1 MKIKKDEIGLD
12 SGVSELIGAILL
24 VSLVVMLMMVVTTVL
39 ISQPKPEKIPE
50 LSASISFNGT
60 GVTGTPPYEVN
71 IAHIGGDT
79 LQWGEYRVVIDGTEV
94 GIVSYYNSVDTL
106 RILNKE
112 EWSFNNPT
120 IKIKNLNSPPN
131 NVQVYYYGPSN
142 KVLLAKTNF
151 V

>member
-1 MKIKKDEIGLD
+1 MKSE

-24 VSLVVMLMMVVTTVL
+24 VSLVVMLMMVVTTVI

-50 LSASISFNGT
+50 LSASISIKGT
-60 GVTGTPPYEVN
+60 GVNGTAPYD
-71 IAHIGGDT
+71 IYITHMGGDT
-79 LQWGEYRVVIDGTEV
+79 LQWGEYRVVIDGNEI
-94 GIVSYYNSVDTL
+94 GIVSYYNSVDAL

-112 EWSFNNPT
+112 EWSFGNPT
-120 IKIKNLNSPPN
+120 IKIKNLNSSPN
-131 NVQVYYYGPSN
+131 NVQLYYYGPSN